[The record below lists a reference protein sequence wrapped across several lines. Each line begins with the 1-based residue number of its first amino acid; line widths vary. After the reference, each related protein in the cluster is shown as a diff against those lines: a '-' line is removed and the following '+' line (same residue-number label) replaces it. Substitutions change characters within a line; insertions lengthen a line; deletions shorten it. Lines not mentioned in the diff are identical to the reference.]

1 MARTVAYHWFFRHL
15 PVKMNTAQCGGKR
28 AVFPN
33 RLFRKVMPLDIL
45 PSFLFKALEAGDL
58 ERSEKLGAFE
68 LDEEDVA
75 LCTLVDLGKNDYGA
89 SLRALLDKAMKE
101 EE

>member
-1 MARTVAYHWFFRHL
+1 MIL
-15 PVKMNTAQCGGKR
+15 QGGKEHSLPEGNLIR
-28 AVFPN
+28 FHFDRVSDTN